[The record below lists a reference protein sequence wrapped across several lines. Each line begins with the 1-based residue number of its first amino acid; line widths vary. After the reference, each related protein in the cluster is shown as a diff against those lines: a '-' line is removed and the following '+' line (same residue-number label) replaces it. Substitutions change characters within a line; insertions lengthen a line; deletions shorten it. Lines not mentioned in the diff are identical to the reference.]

1 MLRNELS
8 YTATF
13 VKTQRDAK
21 IVSAQENKKKKRKLS
36 LLTKGV
42 IGHGV
47 EGLRDLWKN

>member
-21 IVSAQENKKKKRKLS
+21 IVSAQEKKKKKRKLYLQNES
-36 LLTKGV
+36 LVMG
-42 IGHGV
+42 
-47 EGLRDLWKN
+47 